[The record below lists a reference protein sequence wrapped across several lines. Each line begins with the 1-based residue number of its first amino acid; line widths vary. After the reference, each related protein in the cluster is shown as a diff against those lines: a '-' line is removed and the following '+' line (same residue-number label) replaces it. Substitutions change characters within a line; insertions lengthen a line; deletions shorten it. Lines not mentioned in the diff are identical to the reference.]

1 MFVQINENIVSV
13 SGNQNQMWFIKK
25 SFCHEIF
32 INCDGPSSC
41 NILFPVLNTA
51 TGFQLVNN
59 YILSIKSTSQT
70 ISVVLVF

>member
-13 SGNQNQMWFIKK
+13 SGNQNQMWFRKKK

-41 NILFPVLNTA
+41 NILFPFLNTT

-59 YILSIKSTSQT
+59 YIILSIKSTS
-70 ISVVLVF
+70 